1 MKNRENIWTVVL
13 HFNRGKSQTMENLTQ
28 DEAMETIRIA
38 VWNNKDCVNF
48 SCYRVDEE

>member
-1 MKNRENIWTVVL
+1 MTQAL
-13 HFNRGKSQTMENLTQ
+13 CNLTQ
-28 DEAMETIRIA
+28 DEAMQTIQTA

>member
-1 MKNRENIWTVVL
+1 MKAKENNWTVVL
-13 HFNRGKSQTMENLTQ
+13 HFNRGTSQTMANLTQ

-38 VWNNKDCVNF
+38 VWNNKDSVNF